1 MENKTYP
8 KIIGITGK
16 IGSGKSTIARYL
28 AEKCGY
34 EEYSLATPLKEIA
47 RIFGFTDRQLY
58 GTQQEKLEIH
68 KYWGISARHFMQKFG
83 TEICRNQLPLAI
95 PEMKIDSAVWIDL
108 FKIKF
113 ENEPKRYVIS
123 DVRFLD
129 EASLVKDLGGIIIK
143 TVRDHPRTSG
153 VIHAHS
159 SESEQDKINPDFILN
174 NNILSF
180 EEAEKLVDAILS
192 LEGKNQV

>member
-1 MENKTYP
+1 
-8 KIIGITGK
+8 
-16 IGSGKSTIARYL
+16 
-28 AEKCGY
+28 
-34 EEYSLATPLKEIA
+34 
-47 RIFGFTDRQLY
+47 
-58 GTQQEKLEIH
+58 
-68 KYWGISARHFMQKFG
+68 
-83 TEICRNQLPLAI
+83 
-95 PEMKIDSAVWIDL
+95 VWIDL